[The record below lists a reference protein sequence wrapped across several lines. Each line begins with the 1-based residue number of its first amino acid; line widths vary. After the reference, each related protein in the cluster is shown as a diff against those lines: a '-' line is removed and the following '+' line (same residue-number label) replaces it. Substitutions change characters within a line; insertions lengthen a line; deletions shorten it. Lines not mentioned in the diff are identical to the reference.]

1 MLVLAWGRVSDFH
14 KVNFLNVR
22 LCCLLLTEREN
33 AALVS
38 SDIVDL
44 YISEASSETFED
56 LHLLLLSIVKLHP
69 SIDVL
74 LIR

>member
-44 YISEASSETFED
+44 YISETSSETFED

>member
-44 YISEASSETFED
+44 YVSEASSETF
-56 LHLLLLSIVKLHP
+56 
-69 SIDVL
+69 
-74 LIR
+74 